1 MLSSECAGHGGHR
14 DLSYAGPGRRTIPL
28 DIWGCRGDLAQFGVA
43 AASVLGFAKA
53 WQHDTILSVPDDET
67 GLVDGAVCVCHLRV
81 DALYGVSVSDDGTAL
96 HENELYRKCVERDG
110 GNAGVFQTWERSEC
124 AVDRESDGE
133 HYAVWLCAAGPVA
146 VVPLYPL
153 PELPDPCRQS
163 ALFGQPWDCVGTSL
177 QYVWCAA

>member
-1 MLSSECAGHGGHR
+1 M
-14 DLSYAGPGRRTIPL
+14 P
-28 DIWGCRGDLAQFGVA
+28 GDLAQFGVA
-43 AASVLGFAKA
+43 CFVLRFVKLLGSM
-53 WQHDTILSVPDDET
+53 TPYYLYRTDET

-96 HENELYRKCVERDG
+96 HENELCRKCVERDG

-133 HYAVWLCAAGPVA
+133 HYAVWLCAAGSVA
-146 VVPLYPL
+146 AVPLHPL

-163 ALFGQPWDCVGTSL
+163 ALFWQPWDCVGSSL